1 MTMNRDRAMQSAMHV
16 AFDPFTPDT
25 LLRLG
30 IGKVVQALDRLVI
43 GPCRRDPA
51 EHARAR
57 REWWHSTEEWDQLY
71 SPDIRWEPPVVV
83 WVSASI
89 VERVNLWRACAWLRR
104 IGLAS
109 QDVFVLD
116 FERIPTRGTPKEPLP
131 PFDCTSSVS
140 DHPDELLVERLAAAE
155 PWPSARYDRA
165 VSLWDEYVDADPSRF
180 IQSHLQGVEGFPEL
194 GPLWTFLSSLF
205 PMKTEEGALR
215 LSRLDEL
222 LFTILSDQWLTPVAV
237 FAHESEAGVEL
248 RQWLSCTGDLF
259 LEDRLA
265 QWARHASGAVQRA
278 AGQRPDVEG
287 LSSVYRLTDAGRR
300 FRDDG
305 LPQLSDAPALPI
317 AGIEAYAPSSPWVL
331 AKGGRLVRL

>member
-1 MTMNRDRAMQSAMHV
+1 MNTVRTMRSATHI

-30 IGKVVQALDRLVI
+30 STTVVQALDRLVI
-43 GPCRRDPA
+43 GPCRPDPA
-51 EHARAR
+51 EHARVR
-57 REWWHSTEEWDQLY
+57 LSWWHSTEGWDQLY

-89 VERVNLWRACAWLRR
+89 VERVNLWRVCDWLRR
-104 IGLAS
+104 IGLAH

-116 FERIPTRGTPKEPLP
+116 FERIRPRGTPKEPLP

-140 DHPDELLVERLAAAE
+140 DHPDEILLERLAAAE

-165 VSLWDEYVDADPSRF
+165 VSLWDEYVDPDPSRF
-180 IQSHLQGVEGFPEL
+180 IQSCVQGVEGFSEL
-194 GPLWTFLSSLF
+194 GPLWRFLSSLF
-205 PMKTEEGALR
+205 PIKTDEGTLR

-237 FAHESEAGVEL
+237 LAHKSEAGVEL

-265 QWARHASGAVQRA
+265 QWARHGSGAVARA
-278 AGQRPDVEG
+278 AGQRPDREMV
-287 LSSVYRLTDAGRR
+287 SSVYGLTDVGKR
-300 FRDDG
+300 FRDSG

-317 AGIEAYAPSSPWVL
+317 GGIEAYAPSSPWVL
-331 AKGGRLVRL
+331 AKGGLVRL